1 MNVDKFISTGFK
13 LIEEYKYNDY
23 YSSYIFE
30 YNDII
35 IIIDD
40 NFDISDKGFPYY
52 FYCSMQNDYMYN
64 YDKVL
69 RFNNIGNDNNLINE
83 IIYLINLKKE
93 DLDLNDTGGN
103 RDKSHYDNTPAEK
116 MFEDAFVETYGLD
129 SLEYLQ
135 KEVQFSLGNRK
146 TASVDFL
153 VETKTKHYSF
163 EANGISFHDPFIVGK
178 EHYIEQ
184 LQRQNILVLFGI
196 KVYRF
201 SSDILCIKDKM
212 VEELKKYLT
221 NKEDFIANN
230 IIKESRKVK
239 LYKHQEHI
247 LKELDIDRKNGKT
260 TALIVLPTGTGK
272 SQICIEDLKK
282 DNIRKEVKR
291 VLIMTPSIK
300 IKQDW
305 LDRINELKEFNYD
318 IDIACYNYVFATRY
332 EKTRD
337 YYDYIIFDEA
347 HHAVAANCKKTIQY
361 FTPKYL
367 IGLTATPSRLDE
379 QKLEDVF
386 GEYDVN
392 LSLEEAIKQKVV
404 VDVACFRLKSNLN
417 LSQIRY
423 NGKDYNE
430 GDLQKSVIVDSRNIL
445 IAKTLK
451 EYFAPKGNFY
461 KQGIVFCVNKEHT
474 KAMAKTLNEYGLVAK
489 AVYGGNSENEQTFE
503 KYLNKEVQF
512 LCSCQLI
519 SEGWDSPQTEVI
531 VMARPTLS
539 RVLYLQQVG
548 RGLRHYKGK
557 DCLYLIDVVDNYA
570 ASLNPWSFHAI
581 MKNANYIP
589 FTSPITNSDYIAI
602 LGLNEYILKL
612 EKVDILT
619 FEEKY
624 GDYYSLEQAARE
636 LYVGTETLNKWNKER
651 HYAKLYLPIGL
662 KKVPYF
668 SKDDILYIR
677 QEHNL
682 KVHNNDTILEDFL
695 EFIDENTLTFSF
707 KLVFILLCFKL
718 ANRYGEI
725 KLDELTNAYKEF
737 YLTRILNGKMVDKKG
752 CIYTKE
758 YLNDNVKIKR
768 NMLENPFEKYERK
781 RFLNYYLAKD
791 KKDLNIIYFNPV
803 LWSKLT
809 KDIKDEII
817 NKELKFLS
825 EYYEKY
831 GGLGDEYKQL
841 L

>member
-651 HYAKLYLPIGL
+651 HYAKLYLP
-662 KKVPYF
+662 
-668 SKDDILYIR
+668 KD
-677 QEHNL
+677 
-682 KVHNNDTILEDFL
+682 NNTILDLGFGSARDMLYFKSLGFSVYGIDPCLNFYKHALELGLDNIYNINANQLDFNNL
-695 EFIDENTLTFSF
+695 FTGIWACASLLHVQENTLKEVFIKCYKALKPGGILYCSF
-707 KLVFILLCFKL
+707 KYGDFIGIK
-718 ANRYGEI
+718 NGRYFI
-725 KLDELTNAYKEF
+725 
-737 YLTRILNGKMVDKKG
+737 YLTEESIKKYLDLTGFKIIDTLITTDVRKNRSNEKWLNVIL
-752 CIYTKE
+752 
-758 YLNDNVKIKR
+758 
-768 NMLENPFEKYERK
+768 
-781 RFLNYYLAKD
+781 
-791 KKDLNIIYFNPV
+791 KKD
-803 LWSKLT
+803 
-809 KDIKDEII
+809 
-817 NKELKFLS
+817 
-825 EYYEKY
+825 
-831 GGLGDEYKQL
+831 
-841 L
+841 

>member
-386 GEYDVN
+386 GKYDVN

-430 GDLQKSVIVDSRNIL
+430 GDLQKSVIVDS
-445 IAKTLK
+445 
-451 EYFAPKGNFY
+451 
-461 KQGIVFCVNKEHT
+461 QCH
-474 KAMAKTLNEYGLVAK
+474 
-489 AVYGGNSENEQTFE
+489 
-503 KYLNKEVQF
+503 
-512 LCSCQLI
+512 
-519 SEGWDSPQTEVI
+519 
-531 VMARPTLS
+531 
-539 RVLYLQQVG
+539 
-548 RGLRHYKGK
+548 
-557 DCLYLIDVVDNYA
+557 
-570 ASLNPWSFHAI
+570 
-581 MKNANYIP
+581 
-589 FTSPITNSDYIAI
+589 
-602 LGLNEYILKL
+602 
-612 EKVDILT
+612 
-619 FEEKY
+619 
-624 GDYYSLEQAARE
+624 
-636 LYVGTETLNKWNKER
+636 
-651 HYAKLYLPIGL
+651 
-662 KKVPYF
+662 
-668 SKDDILYIR
+668 
-677 QEHNL
+677 
-682 KVHNNDTILEDFL
+682 
-695 EFIDENTLTFSF
+695 
-707 KLVFILLCFKL
+707 
-718 ANRYGEI
+718 
-725 KLDELTNAYKEF
+725 
-737 YLTRILNGKMVDKKG
+737 
-752 CIYTKE
+752 
-758 YLNDNVKIKR
+758 
-768 NMLENPFEKYERK
+768 
-781 RFLNYYLAKD
+781 
-791 KKDLNIIYFNPV
+791 
-803 LWSKLT
+803 
-809 KDIKDEII
+809 
-817 NKELKFLS
+817 
-825 EYYEKY
+825 
-831 GGLGDEYKQL
+831 
-841 L
+841 